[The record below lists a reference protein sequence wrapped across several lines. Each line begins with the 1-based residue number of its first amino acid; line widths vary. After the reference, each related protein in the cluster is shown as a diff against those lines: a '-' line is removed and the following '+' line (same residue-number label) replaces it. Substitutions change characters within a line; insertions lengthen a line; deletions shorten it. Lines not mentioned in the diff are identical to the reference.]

1 MRFRGLCALCTLALC
16 LSPLSAFPQSAPAP
30 NCSLTLPSF
39 ISNAPNIFNDQQ
51 EQYLGEA
58 LAEHE
63 ESNLRLI
70 PPGPDDQMT
79 RIGEKLLAAL
89 PPSGVHY
96 RFRIY
101 DAGDINGFSFGGG
114 HVYISRKLIAAAKN
128 EDELAGVLAHEIG
141 HIYTHQTAIE
151 FTRMVRIRLGITQVT
166 DRADIFAKIHLF
178 FSAPPKQAEE
188 QDKEKID
195 QLIADRVAL
204 YAMVRA
210 GYAPGSF
217 VSFLDA
223 ITMNKGKTGN
233 WLSDVMGATGENSQ
247 RYRTGL
253 KLISVMPAGCKEVQP
268 ASSSSFASWQKN
280 VVEERAKAVAE
291 GVNGDQPIKLD
302 PPLRP
307 SLWHIRF
314 SLDGRYVLAQDESS
328 ITVVDR
334 AAAKALFRIDA
345 PGAEEA
351 QFTPD
356 SQSVVFH
363 DTRLRIERWNIATS
377 QRSSVKELVVY
388 DGCDQTLLT
397 PDGNTLVCANL
408 RVRDGVP
415 RIGLRLIDVESGKPF
430 YDKPSFYE
438 GSVLNRQA
446 GTLVLDLESAFG
458 INFTRMIVSPDGRY
472 LVVTTFD
479 HSLGFD
485 LVHRQ
490 PVALAGKF
498 QDAGQS
504 RMSFLGNDQLYLVDD
519 AQKDGLHKARVLSF
533 PDGQPLQETQIGDQQ
548 VESTSKGRT
557 IIVSPLKSYAAGIFD
572 LETRKIVAGAK
583 LSAIDAWD
591 SSVAMEGAVG
601 SLLLAQFGTTEA
613 RQVILPMGPLP
624 KPRAAAFSPDG
635 RFLAVSTK
643 NRAELW
649 DLKTGKQL
657 NLIRP
662 FRSAWIDEKDQL
674 FGQFPKFLDKEPTEL
689 ELGLATRTAKD
700 MAKYEDSDWQYRN
713 LQFRFKPQGRDK
725 AIGHHATLE
734 VKNMETQ
741 TVVWSRDYPHEMPAC
756 WDAEDN
762 RLVLAWDLS
771 SDTAKSEI
779 KSYPAL
785 QHEIAA
791 LKNQKKGLV
800 IETVVPATGV
810 PLEQVII
817 PEIDLTNGHND
828 KRRAEVSGQ
837 FVLVR
842 GEHGNTVI
850 YSLKDGSKVGEFF
863 GSVIATDAKTG
874 LIAATNR
881 EDETLLVDE
890 HTGKE
895 LERFSLGSPI
905 RLAQIVPRVG
915 APGKDGS
922 VLILTADQVV
932 HRIPLPES
940 YAPETALSKTPT
952 P

>member
-1 MRFRGLCALCTLALC
+1 MRLRALWVLSSMALC
-16 LSPLSAFPQSAPAP
+16 LLPLAAFPQSPVSSS
-30 NCSLTLPSF
+30 CSLTLPSF
-39 ISNAPNIFNDQQ
+39 TSNAPNIFNDQQ

-58 LAEHE
+58 LAEQE

-70 PPGPDDQMT
+70 PPGSDDQMT

-101 DAGDINGFSFGGG
+101 DSGEINGFSFGGG
-114 HVYISRKLIAAAKN
+114 RVYISRKLIAAVKN

-151 FTRMVRIRLGITQVT
+151 LTRSLRIRLGVTQVT
-166 DRADIFAKIHLF
+166 DRADIFTKIHLF
-178 FSAPPKQAEE
+178 FSTPPKQAEE

-210 GYAPGSF
+210 GYTPGSF
-217 VSFLDA
+217 VSFLDT

-233 WLSDVMGATGENSQ
+233 WLSDVMGATSENSQ
-247 RYRTGL
+247 RYRTAL
-253 KLISVMPAGCKEVQP
+253 KLISVLPAGCKEVQS
-268 ASSSSFASWQKN
+268 ASSTSFAAWQKN

-291 GVNGDQPIKLD
+291 GINNDRPIKLD

-307 SLWHIRF
+307 SLWRIRF
-314 SLDGRYVLAQDESS
+314 SPDGRYILAQDESS
-328 ITVVDR
+328 ITVVDK

-345 PGAEEA
+345 PDVEGA

-363 DTRLRIERWNIATS
+363 DAKLRIERWSIAIG
-377 QRSSVKELVVY
+377 QRTSVKELVVY

-408 RVRDGVP
+408 RVRDGIP

-438 GSVLNRQA
+438 GSVLNMQA
-446 GTLVLDLESAFG
+446 STLVLDLESAFG

-479 HSLGFD
+479 RSLGFD
-485 LVHRQ
+485 LVQRQ

-498 QDAGQS
+498 QEAGQS

-519 AQKDGLHKARVLSF
+519 AKKSDLHKARILSF
-533 PDGQPLQETQIGDQQ
+533 PDGRLLQESQIGDQR
-548 VESTSKGRT
+548 VESTSRGRT
-557 IIVSPLKSYAAGIFD
+557 LIISPLKNYASGILD
-572 LETRKIVAGAK
+572 PAQTKILAAAK
-583 LSAIDAWD
+583 VSTIDAWD
-591 SSVAMEGAVG
+591 KSTAFEGAAG
-601 SLLLAQFGTTEA
+601 SLLLGESGDTQMK
-613 RQVILPMGPLP
+613 QVVLPMGPLP
-624 KPRAAAFSPDG
+624 RPRAAAFSPDG

-649 DLKTGKQL
+649 NLQTGKQL
-657 NLIRP
+657 HLIRP
-662 FRSAWIDEKDQL
+662 FRSAWIDEEDQL

-689 ELGLATRTAKD
+689 RIALTSASAQDFG
-700 MAKYEDSDWQYRN
+700 KYEDNDWQYRDM
-713 LQFRFKPQGRDK
+713 QVRIKPQGRDK
-725 AIGHHATLE
+725 ATDHHATLE
-734 VKNMETQ
+734 VQNMGTH
-741 TVVWSRDYPHEMPAC
+741 TVAWSRDYPHEMPAC
-756 WDAEDN
+756 WQAEDN
-762 RLVLAWDLS
+762 RLILAWDLS
-771 SDTAKSEI
+771 SDTARSEI
-779 KSYPAL
+779 KNNPVL
-785 QHEIAA
+785 QHEISP
-791 LKNQKKGLV
+791 LKNQKKGMML
-800 IETVVPATGV
+800 ETVVLASGA
-810 PLEQVII
+810 PLEQVIL
-817 PEIDLTNGHND
+817 PEADLTSGRRD
-828 KRRAEVSGQ
+828 KRRAEVSGE

-863 GSVIATDAKTG
+863 GSVVATNSNSG
-874 LIAATNR
+874 FIVATNR
-881 EDETLLVDE
+881 EDEIILVDE
-890 HTGKE
+890 HSGKE
-895 LERFSLGSPI
+895 LQRFTFESPI
-905 RLAQIVPRVG
+905 RVAQIVPAASGR
-915 APGKDGS
+915 DGS
-922 VLILTADQVV
+922 VLILTADQIV
-932 HRIPLPES
+932 HRLPLP
-940 YAPETALSKTPT
+940 ATNDPQTALSTNSAR
-952 P
+952 